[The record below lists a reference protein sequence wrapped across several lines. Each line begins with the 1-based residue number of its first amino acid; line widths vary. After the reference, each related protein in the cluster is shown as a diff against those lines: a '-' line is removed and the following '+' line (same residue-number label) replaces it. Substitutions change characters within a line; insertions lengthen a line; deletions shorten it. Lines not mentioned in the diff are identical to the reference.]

1 MVSILADPRPQAKV
15 CNRARFAVPSRSR
28 PPEQLKRHS
37 SFFIAQD
44 GTLGAEKRS
53 LRFTEGVLAGP
64 SVEVPD
70 GSTARGGA
78 PRPEINCGAA
88 LILCAVPIERFFASL
103 PTKLEAQVHFCATPL
118 VLIAENDPLVTA
130 CYEDIITDAS
140 ASVCG
145 SFRSCAEAE
154 EWLSDHYPD
163 AAIVGITLQDGS
175 SVPLAKALCGRNI
188 PFLVA
193 SRFSA
198 NSEGIDLIFKSVKW
212 LKKPFTPFELQ
223 AALRALLVAKRDS

>member
-1 MVSILADPRPQAKV
+1 M
-15 CNRARFAVPSRSR
+15 
-28 PPEQLKRHS
+28 
-37 SFFIAQD
+37 
-44 GTLGAEKRS
+44 
-53 LRFTEGVLAGP
+53 
-64 SVEVPD
+64 EVPG

-88 LILCAVPIERFFASL
+88 LILCAVPIVRFYASIQ
-103 PTKLEAQVHFCATPL
+103 TKLEAAVHFFCATPL

-130 CYEDIITDAS
+130 CYEDIITDTG
-140 ASVCG
+140 ASVG
-145 SFRSCAEAE
+145 ASFRSCTEAE

-175 SVPLAKALCGRNI
+175 SVPLAKTLCGRKI

-193 SRFSA
+193 SRFTA
-198 NSEGIDLIFKSVKW
+198 NSEGIDSIFKSVKW

-223 AALRALLVAKRDS
+223 AALRTLLVAKRDS